1 MKKDNFQRSSL
12 AASEVVLKLSGC
24 MMSSNACLQQTTDD
38 LLVREGDV
46 QCPSVVEGSWR
57 GGSVRLCQQLDK
69 VTGTRHLRREVL
81 SRIREVRGQPNGI
94 L

>member
-24 MMSSNACLQQTTDD
+24 MMSSNACLHQTTDD
-38 LLVREGDV
+38 LLVCEGDV

-57 GGSVRLCQQLDK
+57 GAVADSASSW
-69 VTGTRHLRREVL
+69 TRSLA
-81 SRIREVRGQPNGI
+81 PGI
-94 L
+94 CIGRC